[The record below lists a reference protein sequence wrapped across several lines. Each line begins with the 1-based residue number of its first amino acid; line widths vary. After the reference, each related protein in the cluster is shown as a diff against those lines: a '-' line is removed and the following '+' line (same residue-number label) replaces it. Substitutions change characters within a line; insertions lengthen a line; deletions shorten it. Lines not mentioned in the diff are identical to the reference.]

1 MAAPEIQPQTQPSWT
16 PGEETLAARL
26 SQLAS
31 ERVVVLHD
39 LRMPAGQRNID
50 HLAVTPR
57 GVFVIDAKY
66 YSGAVDKRNAGSI
79 FRPDLRLYVGD
90 RECTALLHGV
100 EDQAEVVRDVLR
112 LAGFVDAP
120 VRAVLCFIGAE
131 WGHFGTPFKLGDVLV
146 TYPRFLY
153 RVLEKDVEI
162 ATSAI
167 QDAGRVLATV
177 LPST

>member
-1 MAAPEIQPQTQPSWT
+1 MAAPEIQPQAPLPWP
-16 PGEETLAARL
+16 PGEEALGARL
-26 SQLAS
+26 SQLAG

-39 LRMPAGQRNID
+39 LRMPAGQRSID

-66 YSGAVDKRNAGSI
+66 YSGGVDKRNVGSI

-90 RECTALLHGV
+90 RECTTLLHGV

-112 LAGFVDAP
+112 LAGFVDVP
-120 VRAVLCFIGAE
+120 VRGVLCFIGAQ
-131 WGHFGTPFKLGDVLV
+131 WGHFGSPFKIGDVLV

-153 RVLEKDVEI
+153 RLLARDVEI

-167 QDAGRVLATV
+167 QDAGRVLTTV
-177 LPST
+177 LSSA